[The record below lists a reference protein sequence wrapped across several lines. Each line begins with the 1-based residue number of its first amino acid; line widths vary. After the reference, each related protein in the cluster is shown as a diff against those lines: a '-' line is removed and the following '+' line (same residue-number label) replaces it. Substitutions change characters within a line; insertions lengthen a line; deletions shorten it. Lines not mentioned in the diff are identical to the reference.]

1 MLLCVTIPCYL
12 CYNSMLLCVISA
24 KAKTAI
30 EQTEV
35 SGGYKELKAITENW
49 LKRNAYSEVNLNRL
63 FEGLFSGK

>member
-1 MLLCVTIPCYL
+1 
-12 CYNSMLLCVISA
+12 MLLCVISA